1 MCSDVTVDELDVHNS
16 VISAEKFVY
25 SFLSD
30 GWSELRYLDISIDGI
45 PNVIRGLDDSGA
57 RICLIRA
64 DVIAVMNLPRIGK
77 VILRDFLGNSHE
89 AEVVTLQM
97 KLANAD
103 TFVPVVC
110 AVCNKLSNDLLLGS
124 DVVNRLNRM
133 WLSDSRKCR

>member
-30 GWSELRYLDISIDGI
+30 GWSELRYLDVSIDGI

-57 RICLIRA
+57 QICLIRA
-64 DVIAVMNLPRIGK
+64 DVITVMNLPRIGK